1 LNESPGDVTGAEITV
16 PKTGSIR
23 FFGTWH
29 RTFGREG
36 GIIMEEEI
44 KKTERSLL
52 VPFLVG
58 GLVGAGVALLLAP
71 KSGKEVRKDIKDL
84 AMTTRDKVVDTVEMG
99 QELYDKGI
107 TAVKGAIEEGKRAW
121 TERREKHLK
130 AA

>member
-1 LNESPGDVTGAEITV
+1 
-16 PKTGSIR
+16 
-23 FFGTWH
+23 
-29 RTFGREG
+29 
-36 GIIMEEEI
+36 MEEEI